1 MLMIKL
7 PTKYKLDENEGKY
20 FSGYDT
26 ITTES
31 RDLIMV
37 KKIQIAIDGPAGAG
51 KSTIAKIVA
60 EALQFTYIDTGAM
73 YRAVTYKALNENIQL
88 HDAKSI
94 EAMLQNT
101 AITLKPSEQGQ
112 IVFVDGKNVSEA
124 IRSNEVTANVSEVAA
139 HANIR
144 EILVSMQQKLA
155 ADGGVVMDGRDIAT
169 HVLKDA
175 ELKIFMSATV
185 EERARRRFL
194 DNERRGIP
202 STIETLQQEI
212 ALRDK
217 LDSEREASPLI
228 QAKEALFLD
237 TTHLSIEE
245 AADEIIELAKQK
257 MS

>member
-1 MLMIKL
+1 MM
-7 PTKYKLDENEGKY
+7 
-20 FSGYDT
+20 
-26 ITTES
+26 
-31 RDLIMV
+31 

-60 EALQFTYIDTGAM
+60 EALRFTYIDTGAM
-73 YRAVTYKALNENIQL
+73 YRAVTYKAMKENIQL
-88 HDAKSI
+88 HDAEAI
-94 EAMLQNT
+94 EKMLQQT

-112 IVFVDGKNVSEA
+112 LVFVDGQDVSQA

-144 EILVSMQQKLA
+144 EILVAMQQKLA

-175 ELKIFMSATV
+175 ELKIYMSATV
-185 EERARRRFL
+185 EERAHRRFL

-202 STIETLQQEI
+202 STIESLQKEI

-228 QAKEALFLD
+228 QAEDALFLD
-237 TTHLSIEE
+237 TTHLSIDE
-245 AADEIIELAKQK
+245 AAQEILKLAQQK
-257 MS
+257 MQ